1 MGGQVS
7 GCCGGSPKESQLE
20 ISAHTNKVPNGDK
33 YVDGHS
39 NTVPIQQNEENPDIV
54 TAESQQ
60 FLEQMVHGIGVE
72 VILQDKSKLK
82 CQLSYRQTDN
92 CLVLCSDN
100 KTRSIA
106 LADVKSVLHSAEQL
120 KRVETAAGI
129 LETDPC
135 AAIHLSKTG
144 NCIPVFFA
152 SMDEKDKFVEMVNA
166 QKRLIS
172 G

>member
-1 MGGQVS
+1 METS
-7 GCCGGSPKESQLE
+7 TSMDTAIRSPF
-20 ISAHTNKVPNGDK
+20 NKMRRTLTLLQPRW
-33 YVDGHS
+33 HE
-39 NTVPIQQNEENPDIV
+39 NTVQKTIFSAVQ
-54 TAESQQ
+54 SQQ

-152 SMDEKDKFVEMVNA
+152 SMDEKDKFVEMVKD